1 LSIPLLGLIP
11 MDDQVVISTNTG
23 QPLVANNGSK
33 AGEAFWRIAMRLN
46 GQADLPIEVP
56 KAKKGFWGKIG
67 LKLAG
72 KN

>member
-1 LSIPLLGLIP
+1 
-11 MDDQVVISTNTG
+11 
-23 QPLVANNGSK
+23 
-33 AGEAFWRIAMRLN
+33 MRLN

-56 KAKKGFWGKIG
+56 KAKRGFWGTIG